1 MGIVQ
6 NSWITLMKGL
16 ALVGPTDSPAPK
28 LTSLVEIKQ
37 TNREMFWKIEP
48 YSHSVYT
55 NEAANGFTIVDSSLS
70 FQSRET
76 SRKKNISLLSVRVFM
91 TLPSCSSSSSSCMCS
106 EMWKQL
112 WWCVSKSFSLSCSEE
127 SENQTISHEKEL

>member
-1 MGIVQ
+1 
-6 NSWITLMKGL
+6 MKGL

-55 NEAANGFTIVDSSLS
+55 NEAANGFIIVDSSLS

-76 SRKKNISLLSVRVFM
+76 SREKKHFTFKCACVYDPAELLQQ
-91 TLPSCSSSSSSCMCS
+91 
-106 EMWKQL
+106 QL
-112 WWCVSKSFSLSCSEE
+112 HV
-127 SENQTISHEKEL
+127 